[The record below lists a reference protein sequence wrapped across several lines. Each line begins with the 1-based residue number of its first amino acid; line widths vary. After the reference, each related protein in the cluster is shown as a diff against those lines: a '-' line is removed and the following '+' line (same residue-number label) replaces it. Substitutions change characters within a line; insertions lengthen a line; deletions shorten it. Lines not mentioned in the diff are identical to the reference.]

1 MLCYDFPLFHLLP
14 KYFFILDTQLCVF
27 RWWYSPQWLEPA
39 YFYRL
44 VCKHGHLLH
53 NSREM
58 IIFLGEFFI
67 DEVECTAD
75 TFCPLGNNDQ

>member
-1 MLCYDFPLFHLLP
+1 ML
-14 KYFFILDTQLCVF
+14 
-27 RWWYSPQWLEPA
+27 WLETA

-44 VCKHGHLLH
+44 VCKHVHLLH

-58 IIFLGEFFI
+58 IIFFGGILT

-75 TFCPLGNNDQ
+75 TFCLLGDNAQ

>member
-1 MLCYDFPLFHLLP
+1 MLRYVFPLFQLLP
-14 KYFFILDTQLCVF
+14 KYFLILDTQPCVL

-44 VCKHGHLLH
+44 VCKHVRLLH
-53 NSREM
+53 YSLEM
-58 IIFLGEFFI
+58 IIFLGGILI

-75 TFCPLGNNDQ
+75 TFCLLGNNAQ

>member
-1 MLCYDFPLFHLLP
+1 MLRYVFPLFHLLP
-14 KYFFILDTQLCVF
+14 KYFLILDTQPCVL

-44 VCKHGHLLH
+44 VCKHVRLLH
-53 NSREM
+53 YSLEM
-58 IIFLGEFFI
+58 IIFLGGILI

-75 TFCPLGNNDQ
+75 TFCLLGNNAQ